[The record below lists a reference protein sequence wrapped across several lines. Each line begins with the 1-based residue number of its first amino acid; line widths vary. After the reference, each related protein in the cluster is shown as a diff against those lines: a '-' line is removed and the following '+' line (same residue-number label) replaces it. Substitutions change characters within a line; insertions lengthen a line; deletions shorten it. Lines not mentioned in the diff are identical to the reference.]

1 MDNKIIVDNEIELNK
16 LVLQCENEDITYKS
30 PDKMTDS
37 MGNNIYAYVCIVM
50 LGDSYIP
57 GAIVL
62 AQSLINC
69 GSKADRVCL
78 ITPDVSEEA
87 KKLLQMFFNK
97 VKVVDYIQVNNW
109 RADDNK

>member
-69 GSKADRVCL
+69 GSKADRVV
-78 ITPDVSEEA
+78 IVTPDVTEEG
-87 KKLLQMFFNK
+87 KKILQMYFNK
-97 VKVVDYIQVNNW
+97 VLVIDYVNVSN
-109 RADDNK
+109 